1 MPGKRSPAPL
11 AGGNRAG
18 LLQAGHAVDT
28 RESLR
33 TQARLR
39 LLDWK
44 PLTRNSLRGF
54 ATVELPNRL
63 AIVDVSV
70 HVSHG
75 KAWASLPAKP
85 QLNPDGTARRG
96 DDGKVIY
103 TPILKWRDRALQDG
117 FSVAVVQAVE
127 TEHGPFDRGG

>member
-1 MPGKRSPAPL
+1 MLEKKCPAPL

-18 LLQAGHAVDT
+18 LLQARHAVDT
-28 RESLR
+28 HEILR
-33 TQARLR
+33 AQARLR

-54 ATVELPNRL
+54 ASVELPNGL
-63 AIVDVSV
+63 AIADISV

-85 QLNPDGTARRG
+85 QLNSEGTARRG

-103 TPILKWRDRALQDG
+103 TPVLRWRDRTLQDG
-117 FSVAVVQAVE
+117 FSAAVVQAIE
-127 TEHGPFDRGG
+127 ADYGPL